1 LLYIHET
8 VFRERK
14 PHQAFTPDDLA
25 GEHLFD
31 FADDLLADAGPIYL
45 GEDVSERQ
53 SFDARLFV
61 AERRLILGRRFNVG

>member
-1 LLYIHET
+1 LLYLHET

-14 PHQAFTPDDLA
+14 PHQVFTPDDLA

-31 FADDLLADAGPIYL
+31 FVDDLLADAGPIYL

-53 SFDARLFV
+53 SFDARALP
-61 AERRLILGRRFNVG
+61 ARRLGQKTK